1 MPLVRPFRGVG
12 YALGRYASDRIPAR
26 VRLPDEPPVHPGRVA
41 DLTDLVSPPF
51 DVISPDQRRAL
62 LERDPHNAVR
72 LELSAE
78 PDPHAAAAASL
89 AAWLADGILERSAEP
104 ALYYY
109 GHARPAAPDDP
120 SVAGVLARVLLE
132 PFGDGVRAHEHTMA
146 GPKADRLGL
155 LENTHTQLSPILA
168 VYLDRSSRYAN
179 LMSRPWTDEWRAR
192 DADGLLHTLAAVEPD
207 DELAGYLSRQQLF
220 IADGHHRYETALAY
234 QAELRAEPSLRGA
247 APGTLPSDWVMMVLV
262 NAQLEQLEIRATH
275 RLIRGVDEGALQGLI
290 SDPGPLFQ
298 ALPVAPEELADRL
311 RRLRDAEEP
320 VFGLFMGNGGSYL
333 LVGDVDA
340 VRDRMRR
347 EPISTVV
354 QRLDLSVLHRA
365 VLSDRLG
372 LEAGEAGKRILYTT
386 DPADALARVRSGDAQ
401 AAFLVRASRMDEL
414 AAVATA
420 GEVMPEKAT
429 FFYPKLLTGMVFYP
443 LEDE

>member
-1 MPLVRPFRGVG
+1 MPLVRPLRGIG
-12 YALGRYASDRIPAR
+12 YALDRYGSDRIPTR
-26 VRLPDEPPVHPGRVA
+26 IRLPEEPAVHQGRVA

-62 LERDPHNAVR
+62 LQRDPHNAVR
-72 LELSAE
+72 LELSDEA
-78 PDPHAAAAASL
+78 DPHTAAASAL
-89 AAWLADGILERSAEP
+89 AAMLADGILERRSDP
-104 ALYYY
+104 ALFYYS
-109 GHARPAAPDDP
+109 HARPEAPDDP

-155 LENTHTQLSPILA
+155 LHATHTQFSAILA
-168 VYLDRSSRYAN
+168 IYLDGSPRYRH

-192 DADGLLHTLAAVEPD
+192 DADRLLHTLAAVEPD
-207 DELAGYLSRQQLF
+207 DQLTAYLSRQQLY

-234 QAELRAEPSLRGA
+234 QAQVRADPSLREAARGA
-247 APGTLPSDWVMMVLV
+247 LPSDWVMMVLV

-275 RLIRGVDEGALQGLI
+275 RLIRGVDEAALQGLI
-290 SDPGPLFQ
+290 SEPGPLFQ
-298 ALPVAPEELADRL
+298 AFPVAPEELTDRL
-311 RRLRDAEEP
+311 HRLRDAEEP
-320 VFGLFMGNGGSYL
+320 AFGMFMGNGGSYL
-333 LVGDVDA
+333 LIGDVDG

-347 EPISTVV
+347 EPLSTAV
-354 QRLDLSVLHRA
+354 QRLDLSVLHSA
-365 VLSDRLG
+365 VLADRLG
-372 LEAGEAGKRILYTT
+372 LEVGEAGKRILYTT
-386 DPADALARVRSGDAQ
+386 DPADALARVQSGDAQ

-420 GEVMPEKAT
+420 GDVMPEKASY
-429 FFYPKLLTGMVFYP
+429 FYPKLLTGMVFYP